1 MKMCFKMILGVIV
14 IAIGFSSAR
23 ASEKA
28 INMKDLPA
36 AVRRTV
42 QEQSQGAVIRRLSKE
57 IEGGKTVYE
66 VEMKVKGHGKDVTI
80 DASGEVIEV
89 EEEVP
94 LESLPNA
101 ARAAIEKAA
110 GRGQITKVE
119 RVSGGK
125 QAAYEAH
132 VRRDGKTSEI
142 KIGDDGRFLPAD

>member
-1 MKMCFKMILGVIV
+1 MILGVIV

-23 ASEKA
+23 ASETA

>member
-28 INMKDLPA
+28 VNMKDLPA

>member
-1 MKMCFKMILGVIV
+1 MILGVIV

>member
-66 VEMKVKGHGKDVTI
+66 VEMKVKGHGKDVTM

>member
-142 KIGDDGRFLPAD
+142 KIGDDGRFLSAD